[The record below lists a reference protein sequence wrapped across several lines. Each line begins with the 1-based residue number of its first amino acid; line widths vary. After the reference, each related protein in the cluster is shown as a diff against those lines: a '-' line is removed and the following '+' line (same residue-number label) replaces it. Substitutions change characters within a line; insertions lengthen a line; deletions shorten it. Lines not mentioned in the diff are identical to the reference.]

1 MNLWE
6 EFKKEFLVKRLH
18 VSKLIVLLHSFKNK
32 NYARNFK
39 ILWNHNLYVVE
50 RPQSATYSCKLWRL

>member
-18 VSKLIVLLHSFKNK
+18 VSKLIVLLHTFKNK

-39 ILWNHNLYVVE
+39 ILWNHNIYVVE
-50 RPQSATYSCKLWRL
+50 GGVT